1 MKRLAI
7 KNDILEDAI
16 GAFYRE
22 AGVQLDVIEQEAV
35 KNNKRIDAI
44 IQVPGA
50 EGQLLA
56 EIKKWAPHKNLGAVT
71 NQMQTLAPLGK
82 GLLVADYINPVMGGK
97 LKAAGLQ
104 FIDMAGN
111 GFINQPPIYIYIKGN
126 KLALNREEKGITT
139 KGKAFQPTGMKVIFA
154 FLKDRNM
161 INAPYRDIA
170 KQARVALGAVGGVIR
185 DLVTQGF
192 LREGIKNGTR
202 ELAGFDPL
210 FDKWVENY
218 PYKLREK
225 QKIGLFTTDN
235 TQWWQ
240 TIDLTKFDG
249 RWGGEVAAAKYTNYL
264 NPKNAVVYLNK
275 INMGKLLQAGRLR
288 KIAPNE
294 QPELRVELIEPFWE
308 QKNNT
313 AERIDLVH
321 PVLVYADLVETGDPR
336 NLEVANRIRM
346 QMHSKWGQVF
356 IFACHYE

>member
-1 MKRLAI
+1 MFINNERAIVVNMKRLAI
-7 KNDILEDAI
+7 KNNILEDAI

-22 AGVQLDVIEQEAV
+22 AGVQLNVVEQKVV
-35 KNNKRIDAI
+35 KDDKRIDAI
-44 IQVPGA
+44 IHVPGV
-50 EGQLLA
+50 EGQLIV
-56 EIKKWAPHKNLGAVT
+56 EIKKWAPHKNLGALIH
-71 NQMQTLAPLGK
+71 QMQNLAPLGK

-97 LKAAGLQ
+97 LKEAGVQ

-126 KLALNREEKGITT
+126 KIALNREVKRLT
-139 KGKAFQPTGMKVIFA
+139 KTGKAFQPTGMKVIFA
-154 FLKDRNM
+154 FLTNRKM

-170 KQARVALGAVGGVIR
+170 KQAQVALGAVGWVIR

-192 LREGIKNGTR
+192 LREGLKNGHR
-202 ELAGFDPL
+202 ELVGFDQL

-235 TQWWQ
+235 THWWK
-240 TIDLTKFDG
+240 TIDLTEFDG

-264 NPKNAVVYLNK
+264 NPKNTVVYLNK
-275 INMGKLLQAGRLR
+275 LNMGKLLQAGRLR

-294 QPELRVELIEPFWE
+294 YPEVRVELIEPFWE
-308 QKNNT
+308 QTNNT
-313 AERIDLVH
+313 GETIDLVH

-336 NLEVANRIRM
+336 NLEVANRIRE
-346 QMHSKWGQVF
+346 K
-356 IFACHYE
+356 YLR